1 VTKADQL
8 VDRGADKL
16 EGVSERLA
24 GDGGVKAK
32 LADELAD
39 DAAFLRKL
47 KPSLIVARAKG
58 DAPTNEKPGEPPRAP
73 RGPQL
78 GARPTPRRTG
88 GGPTPFLLVGAAL
101 LAGMLLA
108 KLIDWR
114 GHAHPRD

>member
-1 VTKADQL
+1 VTKADQ
-8 VDRGADKL
+8 VVERGADKL
-16 EGVSERLA
+16 ESVSERMA
-24 GDGGVKAK
+24 AEGGVKAK

-47 KPSLIVARAKG
+47 KPSLMVARAKG
-58 DAPTNEKPGEPPRAP
+58 DAPTNEKPGQPPRAP

-88 GGPTPFLLVGAAL
+88 GGASPFLVVGAAL
-101 LAGMLLA
+101 VAGMLIA

-114 GHAHPRD
+114 SHAHPRV

>member
-1 VTKADQL
+1 VTKVDQ
-8 VDRGADKL
+8 VVERGADKL
-16 EGVSERLA
+16 ESVSGRMAAE
-24 GDGGVKAK
+24 GGVKAK

-47 KPSLIVARAKG
+47 KPSLMVARAKG

-78 GARPTPRRTG
+78 GARHTPRRTG
-88 GGPTPFLLVGAAL
+88 GGASPFLVVVAAL
-101 LAGMLLA
+101 VAGMLFA

-114 GHAHPRD
+114 GHAHPRV